1 MKNMRLGTQISLGF
15 AAILLLLIVIST
27 AAYIGL
33 STSVRGFNDYREM
46 ARQSNLAG
54 RIQANMMYARFFGK
68 VYLQTES
75 DDAVAKF
82 KERFAKMEEF
92 VGEAKRDITAPERAK
107 HMALIEQE
115 VTKYDKAFDQVVNFM
130 TERNQ
135 VVKGRLDPN
144 GATAAEEIDQ
154 IMESAYRDGDA
165 ETAFY
170 AARLMESMLLTRI
183 YAIKYLNT
191 NRQADADVAHKH
203 IDEEVSRRMADLDQ
217 RLDNPTRRAHLA
229 KFKEAVANYASALDD
244 INRIVNERN
253 AVINDEM
260 DRIGP
265 VVADAV
271 EQVKLSI
278 QAEQDKLG
286 PQIKHHNETTT
297 TTVIWLSIGSLLL
310 GVALSWLLV
319 RVIKRPL
326 GGEPSEMERIARTLA
341 DGDLRIHFD
350 DTRQATG
357 VYAAMRDM
365 VEKLRE
371 IVIHVRGATDEVA
384 NGSGEIAQGNSDLSQ
399 RTEEQASSL
408 EETASSMEQLT
419 STVKQNADN
428 ARQANQL
435 ASGARNEAER
445 GGEVVSQAVTAMA
458 EINASSKKIAD
469 IIGVIDEIA
478 FQTNLLALNAAV
490 EAARAG
496 EQGRGFAVVAQEVRK
511 LAQRSADS
519 AKEISEL
526 IKDSVAKVDEGSKLV
541 DASGSALHEI
551 LQAVKNV
558 TDVVSEIA
566 AASAEQTTGIE
577 QVNKAIMQMDE
588 VTQQNAALVEE
599 AAAASKSLEDQAAG
613 LREAIGF
620 FKVDGGH
627 ESATP
632 RRAKPKPPALR
643 PAAAS
648 PKPTKKLAAPS
659 SPAKRHPAPAA
670 DSNDEWEEF

>member
-1 MKNMRLGTQISLGF
+1 MKNMRLGTQITLGF
-15 AAILLLLIVIST
+15 AAVLALLIVIST
-27 AAYIGL
+27 AAFIGL
-33 STSVRGFNDYREM
+33 ESAVKGFNEYRGL
-46 ARQSNLAG
+46 ARDANLAG
-54 RIQANMMYARFFGK
+54 RVQANMLLARLYAKDFILTK
-68 VYLQTES
+68 S
-75 DDAVAKF
+75 DQSVENF
-82 KERFAKMEEF
+82 KERFGKMEEF
-92 VGEAKRDITAPERAK
+92 TEEAKREIQKPERAK
-107 HMALIEQE
+107 NVALIATE
-115 VTKYDKAFDQVVNFM
+115 VGNYGKAFDRVVDYM
-130 TERNQ
+130 AERDK
-135 VVKGRLDPN
+135 VVKGRLDPS
-144 GATAAEEIDQ
+144 GAAATKEITA

-165 ETAFY
+165 EAAFY
-170 AARLMESMLLTRI
+170 AGRLMEAMLLTRV

-191 NRQADADVAHKH
+191 NKQADADVAHKN
-203 IDEEVSRRMADLDQ
+203 IDEEVATRTKELDG
-217 RLDNPTRRAHLA
+217 RIENPTRRAHLA
-229 KFKEAVANYASALDD
+229 KFNEAVEGYATALDD
-244 INRIVNERN
+244 INRIINERN
-253 AVINDEM
+253 AVIKGEL

-265 VVADAV
+265 VVADAA
-271 EQVKLSI
+271 EDVKLSV
-278 QAEQDKLG
+278 QKDQDILG
-286 PQIKHHNETTT
+286 PQVKRHNDNTI
-297 TTVIWLSIGSLLL
+297 TTVVWLSVGALAL
-310 GVALSWLLV
+310 GILLSWFLV
-319 RVIKRPL
+319 RTIKRPL
-326 GGEPSEMERIARTLA
+326 GGEPADMERIARSLA

-350 DTRQATG
+350 NAENATG

-371 IVIHVRGATDEVA
+371 VVAQVRTATEEVA
-384 NGSGEIAQGNSDLSQ
+384 GGSGEIAQGNSDLSQ

-408 EETASSMEQLT
+408 EETASSMEELT

-435 ASGARNEAER
+435 ASGARGEAEK
-445 GGEVVSQAVTAMA
+445 GGEVVSQAVTAMS

-526 IKDSVAKVDEGSKLV
+526 IKASVAQVEEGSRLV
-541 DASGSALHEI
+541 DASGSALEEI

-613 LREAIGF
+613 LAQTISF
-620 FKVDGGH
+620 FKVD
-627 ESATP
+627 ESAAGHAAPP
-632 RRAKPKPPALR
+632 RRAAPKAARPAPAPR
-643 PAAAS
+643 PAA
-648 PKPTKKLAAPS
+648 KKLAAP
-659 SPAKRHPAPAA
+659 PKAAKPAA
-670 DSNDEWEEF
+670 GGDEEWEEF